1 MTWVFNCP
9 PVKGGASRRRAGGWF
24 LGLSAK
30 MRQLRLDCMPDSR
43 RFIPYRRALKPRAQ
57 GLRRDPTP
65 AEKKLWYE
73 FLCLQQEKFT
83 RQKPLGPYIADF
95 YCAAARLV
103 IELDGDSHFTS
114 KGQASDQHRAQILA
128 TLGMRIIRFTNLEV
142 AENFEAVCEQVS
154 KALRSAP

>member
-1 MTWVFNCP
+1 MSQLFTCP

-24 LGLSAK
+24 FGLSAE
-30 MRQLRLDCMPDSR
+30 MRQMRLGGMADSR
-43 RFIPYRRALKPRAQ
+43 RFIPYRRSLKPRAQ

-73 FLCLQQEKFT
+73 FLCLQPEKFT
-83 RQKPLGPYIADF
+83 RQKPLGLYIADF

-114 KGQASDQHRAQILA
+114 KG
-128 TLGMRIIRFTNLEV
+128 N
-142 AENFEAVCEQVS
+142 
-154 KALRSAP
+154 